1 MIVFTSDHGDMCGSH
16 GLRSKGPFVYDE
28 IMRVPCYVKPAAS
41 SSGGRRRAA
50 QRRRC
55 RRTSTWP
62 ARSAASPGVEPDP
75 GMQGVDLGPLV
86 ADPAAAVRDH
96 VLFAH
101 ATAHTSN
108 IRATRWAIR
117 GVFDGRHKYARY
129 YGVGGGLPNDDFT
142 GVPTPMLYGPD
153 AAFEDQEH
161 EWYDQQEDPHELV
174 NLAMDNGRRPEL
186 RERVRRPARPRGRG
200 AGRVSRSPTRAARG
214 SASRSAACK
223 VVGVILA
230 LALLVPIVVSTVAA
244 IGR

>member
-1 MIVFTSDHGDMCGSH
+1 
-16 GLRSKGPFVYDE
+16 
-28 IMRVPCYVKPAAS
+28 
-41 SSGGRRRAA
+41 
-50 QRRRC
+50 
-55 RRTSTWP
+55 
-62 ARSAASPGVEPDP
+62 
-75 GMQGVDLGPLV
+75 MQGVDLGPLI

-108 IRATRWAIR
+108 VRATRWAIR

-174 NLAMDNGRRPEL
+174 NLAMDHGRRTGAAPAL
-186 RERVRRPARPRGRG
+186 RRPPRSRGQGAHRLRIVCPLPWWRGR
-200 AGRVSRSPTRAARG
+200 
-214 SASRSAACK
+214 
-223 VVGVILA
+223 
-230 LALLVPIVVSTVAA
+230 VA
-244 IGR
+244 

>member
-1 MIVFTSDHGDMCGSH
+1 
-16 GLRSKGPFVYDE
+16 
-28 IMRVPCYVKPAAS
+28 
-41 SSGGRRRAA
+41 
-50 QRRRC
+50 
-55 RRTSTWP
+55 
-62 ARSAASPGVEPDP
+62 
-75 GMQGVDLGPLV
+75 MQGVDLGPLV
-86 ADPAAAVRDH
+86 ADPAPTVRDH

-174 NLAMDNGRRPEL
+174 NLAMDNGRRAEL
-186 RERVRRPARPRGRG
+186 RQRFDDLLALEEKELARAAGELWPRRVPPYFMRVSRIEATVASGWFTAASTTSPTNSVCDPERQGVAHLAVHPGHGLLEHRCTRWSPAARPDRSGSCRRRWRAWRTSRTPSCPRRPRG
-200 AGRVSRSPTRAARG
+200 
-214 SASRSAACK
+214 
-223 VVGVILA
+223 
-230 LALLVPIVVSTVAA
+230 
-244 IGR
+244 